1 MFLLFEHIYAWEYID
16 IRDMFF
22 VGDIAKEV
30 SPLALVDV
38 NKKNP

>member
-1 MFLLFEHIYAWEYID
+1 
-16 IRDMFF
+16 MFF

-38 NKKNP
+38 NKKKP